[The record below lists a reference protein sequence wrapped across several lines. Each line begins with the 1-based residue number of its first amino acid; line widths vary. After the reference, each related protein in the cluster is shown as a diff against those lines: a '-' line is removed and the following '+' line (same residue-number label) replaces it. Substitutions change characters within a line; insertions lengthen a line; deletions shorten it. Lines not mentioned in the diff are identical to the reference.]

1 VTEPH
6 PHVSVLASAN
16 ERHELIDAL
25 RGFALAGVLMVN
37 LASLTLYEFLP
48 ETARATLPTAIF
60 DGVAV
65 RGMEWLVN
73 GKSIT
78 LFSLLFGLGFAL
90 QLERAEARGAD
101 GLPRY
106 VRRLLVLAGM
116 GLVHGY
122 FIWWGDI
129 LLTYAVVGLLMVP
142 IRHASDRVLLTS
154 GLVITLLPPLLS
166 PWIRAWLPEL
176 PRQPEV
182 YAGALRAFSSASW
195 PDTLRGNVRV
205 ANWARVSNWPLVF
218 FVLGRFL
225 LGYWAGRRGLLQHPE
240 RHQVLL
246 LRVFGWSLALG
257 IAVTWLSFVQTA
269 LRASHPLLDRE
280 AGKLVIRVLL
290 RVGPLALGVAYAT
303 GFALLFLRPAWKE
316 CLRVLAPVGRM
327 ALTHYL
333 TQSVLGVAFFYG
345 IGVGIGPHW
354 GVAGWWGAWAVI
366 FTSQLFVSHFWLARF
381 RYGPMEWLWRWLT
394 YGRA

>member
-1 VTEPH
+1 
-6 PHVSVLASAN
+6 
-16 ERHELIDAL
+16 
-25 RGFALAGVLMVN
+25 
-37 LASLTLYEFLP
+37 
-48 ETARATLPTAIF
+48 
-60 DGVAV
+60 
-65 RGMEWLVN
+65 MEWLVN

-142 IRHASDRVLLTS
+142 VRRLSDRVLLTS

-166 PWIRAWLPEL
+166 PWIRAWLPEMSK
-176 PRQPEV
+176 QPEV
-182 YAGALRAFSSASW
+182 YAGALRAFSSVSW
-195 PDTLRGNVRV
+195 PDTLHENIRV

-225 LGYWAGRRGLLQHPE
+225 LGYWAGRLGLLQHPE

-246 LRVFGWSLALG
+246 RRVFGWSLAIG
-257 IAVTWLSFVQTA
+257 IAVTWLSFVQAA
-269 LRASHPLLDRE
+269 LRESHPLLDRE

-290 RVGPLALGVAYAT
+290 RVGPLALGITYAT
-303 GFALLFLRPAWKE
+303 GFALLFPRPAWKRR
-316 CLRVLAPVGRM
+316 LRVLAPVGRM

-345 IGVGIGPHW
+345 IGVGIGPRW

-366 FTSQLFVSHFWLARF
+366 FVAQLLISHFWLARF

-394 YGRA
+394 YGRRPELRRHAATALSGVD